1 MLDWIRSQ
9 LKERQWRREGVGGEE
24 SGGEAAV
31 ERQEVFNW
39 RVTLGARLVSSSPSI
54 TRSGDAW
61 GDASCSLLPP
71 SSPSPLHLRH
81 STPLIRA
88 LWPTLTWRNTY
99 LFARDTFA
107 AATTTTA
114 TTTWWLFFFFSFFA
128 PKTNKERCR
137 FSTGSSCHAG
147 EIWSKKLIFFPS
159 LSW

>member
-1 MLDWIRSQ
+1 MLDWIRSP
-9 LKERQWRREGVGGEE
+9 LKERQRRREGVGGEE

-71 SSPSPLHLRH
+71 SLSPLHLRH

-88 LWPTLTWRNTY
+88 LWPALTWRNTY
-99 LFARDTFA
+99 LLARDTFA
-107 AATTTTA
+107 AAA
-114 TTTWWLFFFFSFFA
+114 AATWWLFLFFFFA
-128 PKTNKERCR
+128 PKTNKEWCR

-147 EIWSKKLIFFPS
+147 ELWPKKLIFFFSS

>member
-9 LKERQWRREGVGGEE
+9 LKERQRRREGVGGEE

-71 SSPSPLHLRH
+71 SFSPSPLHLRH

-88 LWPTLTWRNTY
+88 LWPALTWQNTY
-99 LFARDTFA
+99 LLARDTFA
-107 AATTTTA
+107 AAA
-114 TTTWWLFFFFSFFA
+114 AAWCLFFFFFA

-137 FSTGSSCHAG
+137 FSTGSSCHVG
-147 EIWSKKLIFFPS
+147 ELWPKKLIFFLLCPGS
-159 LSW
+159 F